1 MKQTLLFSFSSLALA
16 VLLSGCTGKM
26 AAPGLSAAD
35 KEEECINLDRK
46 LIKVDKFLEVV
57 DRNSAFHIAEAE
69 LAMEAPGITESNNKK
84 RMLKDGNK
92 RKTELEAKRQKLGC
106 EPFSD
111 R

>member
-1 MKQTLLFSFSSLALA
+1 MKQTLLFTLSSFAFAL
-16 VLLSGCTGKM
+16 LMTGCTGQM

-46 LIKVDKFLEVV
+46 LIKVDKFLTIVE
-57 DRNSAFHIAEAE
+57 RNSAFHLAEAD

-92 RKTELEAKRQKLGC
+92 RRAELTAERQKLGC
-106 EPFSD
+106 EAL
-111 R
+111 

>member
-1 MKQTLLFSFSSLALA
+1 MKQRLLLTLSSFAFA
-16 VLLSGCTGKM
+16 VFMTGCTGQM

-46 LIKVDKFLEVV
+46 LIKVDKFLTIL
-57 DRNSAFHIAEAE
+57 DRNSAFHIAEAD

-92 RKTELEAKRQKLGC
+92 RRAELVAERQEMGC
-106 EPFSD
+106 EPL
-111 R
+111 

>member
-1 MKQTLLFSFSSLALA
+1 MKQTLLFTLSSFAFAL
-16 VLLSGCTGKM
+16 LMTGCTGQM

-46 LIKVDKFLEVV
+46 LIKVDKFLTIL
-57 DRNSAFHIAEAE
+57 DRNSAFHIAEAD

-92 RKTELEAKRQKLGC
+92 RRAELVAERQKLGC
-106 EPFSD
+106 
-111 R
+111 

>member
-1 MKQTLLFSFSSLALA
+1 MKQTLLFSFFSFALA
-16 VLLSGCTGKM
+16 VLMTGCTGQM

-46 LIKVDKFLEVV
+46 LIKVDKFLTIL
-57 DRNSAFHIAEAE
+57 DRNSAFHIAEAD

-92 RKTELEAKRQKLGC
+92 RRAELIAERQKMGC
-106 EPFSD
+106 DPL
-111 R
+111 